1 MAGSLSFDEDSHWGT
16 YFSPPQTTSLPS
28 SSKSTV
34 KRNNSLEK
42 SLSKHD
48 KTSPTLLESSVSTQ
62 SLSSPTIKSSKSGPL
77 KLGSSKVKNR
87 PKVKQADSVKPES
100 QLDNSTTSVTKE
112 LATSSSDSFTTI
124 SDANVNRNIEIQQQR
139 VEDNCTRSPEDD
151 QALQPVTTSELL
163 LLTSTDTTE
172 VSSSGGN
179 DSNSVTDNKENQ
191 PDISSVPVQNAVTED
206 VDSST
211 VTTAV
216 LPVTISDNQ
225 STTNK
230 VNVADALEEAES
242 DNVKNEGDSDKQNVS
257 SSTSAVPEEIIKIIA
272 TPQSDEVSSTAEYV
286 IVSKETLTDEPAT
299 EPVSDVDKQSTEV
312 SRTTEPV
319 GSNNSTAEQDLPQEE
334 DKIEEKQIEQVSDN
348 HNIEIQK
355 AEDDNKESCLEA
367 TDTTSAV
374 SYDNQASVDPQ
385 SHDAYHE
392 EIQQLRSVSF
402 PCVC

>member
-1 MAGSLSFDEDSHWGT
+1 M
-16 YFSPPQTTSLPS
+16 
-28 SSKSTV
+28 
-34 KRNNSLEK
+34 
-42 SLSKHD
+42 
-48 KTSPTLLESSVSTQ
+48 LESSVSTQ
-62 SLSSPTIKSSKSGPL
+62 SLPSPTIKSSKSGPL

-87 PKVKQADSVKPES
+87 PKAKQADSVKPES
-100 QLDNSTTSVTKE
+100 QSDNSTTTKE

-124 SDANVNRNIEIQQQR
+124 SDVNVDKNIEVQQQR
-139 VEDNCTRSPEDD
+139 VEDNCTHSPEDD

-163 LLTSTDTTE
+163 LLASTDTTE

-179 DSNSVTDNKENQ
+179 DSNRVTDNKENQ

-211 VTTAV
+211 ATIAV
-216 LPVTISDNQ
+216 LPVTTSDNQ
-225 STTNK
+225 VAANK

-286 IVSKETLTDEPAT
+286 IVSKETLADKPAT
-299 EPVSDVDKQSTEV
+299 EPVSDVDVDKQSTEV

-319 GSNNSTAEQDLPQEE
+319 ASNNSTAEQDLPQEE

-348 HNIEIQK
+348 HSIEIQK

-374 SYDNQASVDPQ
+374 SHDNQASVDPQ

>member
-1 MAGSLSFDEDSHWGT
+1 M
-16 YFSPPQTTSLPS
+16 
-28 SSKSTV
+28 
-34 KRNNSLEK
+34 
-42 SLSKHD
+42 
-48 KTSPTLLESSVSTQ
+48 
-62 SLSSPTIKSSKSGPL
+62 
-77 KLGSSKVKNR
+77 
-87 PKVKQADSVKPES
+87 KPES

-163 LLTSTDTTE
+163 LLASTDTTE

>member
-1 MAGSLSFDEDSHWGT
+1 M
-16 YFSPPQTTSLPS
+16 
-28 SSKSTV
+28 
-34 KRNNSLEK
+34 
-42 SLSKHD
+42 
-48 KTSPTLLESSVSTQ
+48 LESSVSTQ
-62 SLSSPTIKSSKSGPL
+62 SLPSPTIKSSKSGPL

-87 PKVKQADSVKPES
+87 PKAKQADSVKPES
-100 QLDNSTTSVTKE
+100 QSDNSTTSVTKE
-112 LATSSSDSFTTI
+112 LATSSSDSFTTV
-124 SDANVNRNIEIQQQR
+124 SDANVNKNVEVQQQR

-163 LLTSTDTTE
+163 LLASTDTTE

-179 DSNSVTDNKENQ
+179 DSNRVTDNKENQ

-211 VTTAV
+211 VTIAV
-216 LPVTISDNQ
+216 LPVTTSDNEVAV
-225 STTNK
+225 NK

-286 IVSKETLTDEPAT
+286 IVSKETLADEPAT

-319 GSNNSTAEQDLPQEE
+319 ASNNSTAEQDLPQEE
-334 DKIEEKQIEQVSDN
+334 DIIKEKQIEQVSDN
-348 HNIEIQK
+348 HSIEIQK
-355 AEDDNKESCLEA
+355 AKDDNKESCLEA

-374 SYDNQASVDPQ
+374 SHDNQASVDPQ
-385 SHDAYHE
+385 SHDEYYE

-402 PCVC
+402 PCIC